1 MTTPRVTTPF
11 GATSTANEVLAGVDL
26 TGRRAIVTGG
36 ASGIG
41 LETARA
47 LAAAGAVVT
56 LAVRDVD
63 SGELAAAD
71 IASTTGS
78 RTVTVA
84 QLDLADPAS
93 IRAFVSSWNGPLH
106 ILVDNAG
113 VMAPPETR
121 TPQGRELQ
129 FATNHLGH
137 FALTTGLHGAL
148 AAPGDARVVVVSSVG
163 HVNADV
169 DFDDINF
176 ARRPYDAFDAYGQS
190 KTANVLFAVE
200 AATRWA
206 GDGITVNAL
215 NPGRITGTNLSRHI
229 GDAAAAPARFDPT
242 SPDVSYKN
250 TEQGAATS
258 ALLAASPLV
267 AGVTGKYFEDCNE
280 AVPYVPGVRRGVAS
294 WALDPEHAA
303 KLWQVSLAM
312 ITAAPTCA
320 PGSHSL
326 PRAATPV

>member
-1 MTTPRVTTPF
+1 MPNSRIITPF
-11 GATSTANEVLAGVDL
+11 GATSTAHEVLAGVDL

-47 LAAAGAVVT
+47 LSGAGAQVT
-56 LAVRDVD
+56 LAGRSLDA
-63 SGELAAAD
+63 GEAAAAD
-71 IASTTGS
+71 IKRSSGNDQVDVRA
-78 RTVTVA
+78 
-84 QLDLADPAS
+84 LDLADQVS
-93 IRAFVSSWNGPLH
+93 VRAFVASWDGPLH
-106 ILVDNAG
+106 ILVNNAG
-113 VMAPPETR
+113 IMAPPETR
-121 TPQGRELQ
+121 TPQGWELQ

-137 FALTTGLHGAL
+137 FALATGLHAAL
-148 AAPGDARVVVVSSVG
+148 ALEGARIVVVSSVG

-176 ARRPYDAFDAYGQS
+176 ERRPYDAFDAYGQS

-200 AATRWA
+200 AANLWA
-206 GDGITVNAL
+206 GDGITANAL

-229 GDAAAAPARFDPT
+229 GDVSTAPARFDPT
-242 SPDVSYKN
+242 STDVSYKN

-267 AGVTGKYFEDCNE
+267 EGVTGRYFEDGNE

-303 KLWQVSLAM
+303 QLWQVSLDLL
-312 ITAAPTCA
+312 AA
-320 PGSHSL
+320 G
-326 PRAATPV
+326 

>member
-1 MTTPRVTTPF
+1 MSNSRITTPF
-11 GATSTANEVLAGVDL
+11 GATSTAHEVLAGVDL

-47 LAAAGAVVT
+47 LAGAGAQVT
-56 LAVRDVD
+56 LAGRSLVAGDA
-63 SGELAAAD
+63 AAAD
-71 IASTTGS
+71 IKRSSGNDQVDVRA
-78 RTVTVA
+78 
-84 QLDLADPAS
+84 LDLADQVS
-93 IRAFVSSWNGPLH
+93 VRAFVASWDGPLH
-106 ILVDNAG
+106 ILVNNAG
-113 VMAPPETR
+113 IMAPPETR
-121 TPQGRELQ
+121 TPQGWELQ

-137 FALTTGLHGAL
+137 FALATGLHAAL
-148 AAPGDARVVVVSSVG
+148 ALEGARIVVVSSVG

-176 ARRPYDAFDAYGQS
+176 ERRPYDAFDAYGQS

-200 AATRWA
+200 AANLWA
-206 GDGITVNAL
+206 GDGITANAL

-229 GDAAAAPARFDPT
+229 GDVSTAPARFDPT
-242 SPDVSYKN
+242 STDVSYKN

-267 AGVTGKYFEDCNE
+267 EGVTGRYFEDGNE

-303 KLWQVSLAM
+303 QLWQVSLDLL
-312 ITAAPTCA
+312 AA
-320 PGSHSL
+320 G
-326 PRAATPV
+326 

>member
-1 MTTPRVTTPF
+1 MTRSPITTPF

-47 LAAAGAVVT
+47 LATAGGEVT
-56 LAVRDVD
+56 LAVRSVEA
-63 SGELAAAD
+63 GATAASD
-71 IASTTGS
+71 IRSTS
-78 RTVTVA
+78 RNESVTVLP
-84 QLDLADPAS
+84 LDLADQAS
-93 IRAFVSSWNGPLH
+93 ISAFVANWSGPLH

-121 TPQGRELQ
+121 TPEGWELQ

-137 FALTTGLHGAL
+137 FALTTGLHEAL
-148 AAPGDARVVVVSSVG
+148 AIAGGARVVVVSSVG

-176 ARRPYDAFDAYGQS
+176 ERRAYDAFEAYGQS
-190 KTANVLFAVE
+190 KTANVLFSVE
-200 AATRWA
+200 AAKRWA
-206 GDGITVNAL
+206 KNGIRVNAL

-229 GDAAAAPARFDPT
+229 GDVSAAPVRFDPAST
-242 SPDVSYKN
+242 DVSYKN

-258 ALLAASPLV
+258 TLLAASPLV
-267 AGVTGKYFEDCNE
+267 DGVTGKYFEDCNE

-303 KLWQVSLAM
+303 RLWQVSLDM
-312 ITAAPTCA
+312 IGETNA
-320 PGSHSL
+320 
-326 PRAATPV
+326 